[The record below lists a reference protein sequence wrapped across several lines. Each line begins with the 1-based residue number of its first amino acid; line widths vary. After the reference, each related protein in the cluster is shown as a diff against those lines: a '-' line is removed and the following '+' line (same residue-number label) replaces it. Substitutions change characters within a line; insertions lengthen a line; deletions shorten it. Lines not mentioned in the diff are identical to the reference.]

1 MSKKKNKHQKEL
13 NATFSDKEVNI
24 ISIFGVF
31 FSGIAY
37 LFYSLQGLIGGALFG
52 IVVGVFFIR
61 WYRTKDKQEKLKEIQ
76 Q

>member
-37 LFYSLQGLIGGALFG
+37 LIYSLQGLVGGALFG

-61 WYRTKDKQEKLKEIQ
+61 WYRTKDKQENLKEI
-76 Q
+76 